1 MANKLPNRRRLG
13 IRFVVGFVLMSAF
26 AGLVGA
32 VIQLPNE
39 YDFKRIEFPAAP
51 DSGEPFLTEDAAGSV
66 YASWVEK
73 RDDGNQSLQFSK
85 LNADASAWSEPVLIA
100 DGSNWFV
107 NWADVPS
114 IAVGPDGRMAAHWL
128 EGLGT
133 GRYAYGVRITFS
145 DDHGQTW
152 SSPEWLH
159 EDESSSEHGFV
170 SLSYASDGSLDSIW
184 LDGRNMALGSDN
196 MMIMSRR
203 INSDGTFEDEQI
215 IDDQTCE
222 CCPTSIARLADGSI
236 ISAFRDRSDD
246 EIRNIHV
253 RKGDEN
259 GWQTSAWSSSDGWKI
274 AACPVNGPVVQ
285 SEGAHVAVAWFTA
298 PEDVPAVH
306 VSFSEDQGASF
317 ENTVSVHENRP
328 IGRVGMSMLDEK
340 KIVVTWIESGVAP
353 ADSARST
360 AAAEA
365 GIKMRIVHTDG
376 TLESTNVVAPTAS
389 SRASGYPRVATQDE
403 TLVFLWTQVG
413 ERNQVV
419 SSIGKP
425 TR

>member
-1 MANKLPNRRRLG
+1 M
-13 IRFVVGFVLMSAF
+13 
-26 AGLVGA
+26 
-32 VIQLPNE
+32 
-39 YDFKRIEFPAAP
+39 
-51 DSGEPFLTEDAAGSV
+51 
-66 YASWVEK
+66 
-73 RDDGNQSLQFSK
+73 
-85 LNADASAWSEPVLIA
+85 
-100 DGSNWFV
+100 
-107 NWADVPS
+107 
-114 IAVGPDGRMAAHWL
+114 
-128 EGLGT
+128 
-133 GRYAYGVRITFS
+133 
-145 DDHGQTW
+145 
-152 SSPEWLH
+152 
-159 EDESSSEHGFV
+159 
-170 SLSYASDGSLDSIW
+170 
-184 LDGRNMALGSDN
+184 
-196 MMIMSRR
+196 
-203 INSDGTFEDEQI
+203 
-215 IDDQTCE
+215 
-222 CCPTSIARLADGSI
+222 
-236 ISAFRDRSDD
+236 
-246 EIRNIHV
+246 
-253 RKGDEN
+253 
-259 GWQTSAWSSSDGWKI
+259 
-274 AACPVNGPVVQ
+274 
-285 SEGAHVAVAWFTA
+285 AVAWFTA